1 MTAVSFIL
9 KIFSSKITY
18 ILLFIATIVITS
30 IVFKSFAYK
39 YEKKIDVLE
48 NTIEDLEITNNYLY
62 KENIMQHDKITL
74 LTTYSNSTMIINKLN
89 RNKLEEGQ
97 KHAINN
103 VSNDFYDYFNIMSNN

>member
-1 MTAVSFIL
+1 
-9 KIFSSKITY
+9 
-18 ILLFIATIVITS
+18 
-30 IVFKSFAYK
+30 
-39 YEKKIDVLE
+39 
-48 NTIEDLEITNNYLY
+48 
-62 KENIMQHDKITL
+62 MQHDQITL